1 MDVQP
6 EAVQAAEAYE
16 AMFVPALFAQWAPR
30 VLDGVALSPG
40 QRVLDVACGTG
51 VLAREA
57 ARRVGLSGA
66 VSGLDPA
73 PGMLAVARRSAEVVD
88 WREGVAESLPYADGQ
103 FDAVVSQFG
112 LMFFADRVQALREM
126 RRVLRPA
133 GRLAVAV
140 WSGLETMPALLREV
154 AVVESLAGSAAA
166 DALRAPFCL
175 ADAGRLQ
182 ALANSTGWL
191 GISVQRLAGQACF
204 PSIRF
209 LVEADL
215 RGWLPLMGVELD
227 EGLIQRILD
236 TAESSMRNWVEPDGT
251 ARFEVSAFLLTA
263 SSPV

>member
-154 AVVESLAGSAAA
+154 AVVESVKAASDVYAPVTGSIVDVNQSAVDAPEVVNQDAYSAWLFKMKPAAA
-166 DALRAPFCL
+166 SDLDALL
-175 ADAGRLQ
+175 DAGAYQ
-182 ALANSTGWL
+182 QIVDAA
-191 GISVQRLAGQACF
+191 
-204 PSIRF
+204 
-209 LVEADL
+209 
-215 RGWLPLMGVELD
+215 
-227 EGLIQRILD
+227 
-236 TAESSMRNWVEPDGT
+236 
-251 ARFEVSAFLLTA
+251 
-263 SSPV
+263 